1 MQDGVDKLNDAFDG
15 SCDLH
20 EREIDLL
27 LAVHARRP
35 QMTTSTDAAKI
46 TCSNALSI
54 LTEMDTFNAALNSA
68 AKLLYDA
75 IVLLVNYMD
84 TGKEIVNNYV
94 DAYLRTFVHYLG
106 LCGHGHLLVCVI
118 SHL

>member
-1 MQDGVDKLNDAFDG
+1 MAFG
-15 SCDLH
+15 DLH

-75 IVLLVNYMD
+75 IVVVNYMD

-94 DAYLRTFVHYLG
+94 DAYLRTFVFIIWA
-106 LCGHGHLLVCVI
+106 CGHGHLLVCVI